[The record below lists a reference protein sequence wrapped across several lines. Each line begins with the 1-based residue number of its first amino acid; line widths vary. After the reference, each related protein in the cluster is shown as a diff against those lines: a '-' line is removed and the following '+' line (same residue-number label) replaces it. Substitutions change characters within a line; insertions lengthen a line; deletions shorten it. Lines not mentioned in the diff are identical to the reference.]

1 MTELPYQGEVS
12 TLHNPTRDEFLQRVA
27 RADVPFKVTGAID
40 HWMLVRTLGM
50 LANPIDQLDYLS
62 CLLKKS
68 VRFTVLPPEKKG
80 AFRLGDDLKP
90 TFSFRSKKAPFSVFA
105 DEVKACLFDPNRGTL
120 YLQSQ
125 PIESFAAQL
134 GALDLFEGFEPLSA
148 PRFWIGSGRQKLG
161 LHNDGFNNIIA
172 VFAGR
177 KRVVLAP
184 PEELPNLYPAPFD
197 RRMGNVFSSLVD
209 VYSPNFEKFSRFR
222 SAAKSIRIAVL
233 EPGEFLYMP
242 PLWWHAVE
250 SDTFNVGI
258 NCWFFDDGPRMRISR
273 HCYFPALNLLDV
285 LSKATENERKNLRD
299 SFSRAFDTG
308 VWPETKVDTPA
319 RKVISTAKK
328 LKDSIDGSG
337 LTQEQKNLWRRWVRV
352 FCDWYIFCVN
362 ENPYPTLEAGEHQ
375 RMVQRMSRP
384 MAIAQRSGN
393 AVAFSMFRH
402 YRTLKRMLNAAGH
415 HQIVPSNSKHH
426 FRVETQK
433 AVAVHLNGQG
443 VTAVLAD
450 GSIGGLFI
458 RGMEPPPVGS
468 QVTVCMQNAGH
479 EDVTVQA
486 VVVWQRQSEGYGA
499 KFSDQNDRVSQFV
512 QALQTASARADI
524 ENSEPTPKR

>member
-1 MTELPYQGEVS
+1 MIELPYQGEPVS
-12 TLHNPTRDEFLQRVA
+12 ALHNPTRDEFLQRVA

-68 VRFTVLPPEKKG
+68 VRFTVLPPEKTG
-80 AFRLGDDLKP
+80 ALRLGDDLKP
-90 TFSFRSKKAPFSVFA
+90 NFSFRSKKAPFAVFA
-105 DEVKACLFDPNRGTL
+105 DEVKAYLFDPNRGTL

-161 LHNDGFNNIIA
+161 LHNDPFSNIIA

-177 KRVVLAP
+177 KRLILAP

-197 RRMGNVFSSLVD
+197 RRLGNVFCSLVD
-209 VYSPNFEKFSRFR
+209 VYSPDFEKFSRFR

-258 NCWFFDDGPRMRISR
+258 NCWFFDDGPRMRLSH
-273 HCYFPALNLLDV
+273 HCYFPGRNLLDV
-285 LSKATENERKNLRD
+285 LSKTTENERKNLRD
-299 SFSRAFDTG
+299 LFSRAFDTDG
-308 VWPETKVDTPA
+308 VWPETKDGTPA
-319 RKVISTAKK
+319 RKVIRTAKN
-328 LKDSIDGSG
+328 LKETIDGSDI
-337 LTQEQKNLWRRWVRV
+337 TQEQKNLWRGWVRV

-362 ENPYPTLEAGEHQ
+362 DNPYPTLGTDEHQ
-375 RMVQRMSRP
+375 RMVQRIGRP
-384 MAIAQRSGN
+384 TAIAQRSVG
-393 AVAFSMFRH
+393 AAAYSVFHR
-402 YRTLKRMLNAAGH
+402 YRTLKKMLNPTDH
-415 HQIVPSNSKHH
+415 HQIVPSKCKDR
-426 FRVETQK
+426 FRVETGK
-433 AVAVHLNGQG
+433 PVAVHLNGQG

-450 GSIGGLFI
+450 ASIGGLFI
-458 RGMEPPPVGS
+458 RGMKPPPVGS
-468 QVTVCMQNAGH
+468 LVTVCMRNPGH
-479 EDVTVQA
+479 DDVTVQA
-486 VVVWQRQSEGYGA
+486 VVVWQRQGEGYGA
-499 KFSDQNDRVSQFV
+499 KFSDQNNRVSQFV
-512 QALQTASARADI
+512 QALQRASASNQR
-524 ENSEPTPKR
+524 

>member
-1 MTELPYQGEVS
+1 MIELPYQGELVS

-27 RADVPFKVTGAID
+27 RADMPFKVTGAID

-68 VRFTVLPPEKKG
+68 VYFTVLPPEKKG

-90 TFSFRSKKAPFSVFA
+90 TFSFGSKKAPFSVFA
-105 DEVKACLFDPNRGTL
+105 DEVKAYLFDPNRGTL
-120 YLQSQ
+120 YLLSQ

-134 GALDLFEGFEPLSA
+134 GALDLFEGFEPLTA

-161 LHNDGFNNIIA
+161 MHNDPFSNIIA

-177 KRVVLAP
+177 KRLILAP

-197 RRMGNVFSSLVD
+197 RRLGNALSSLVD
-209 VYSPNFEKFSRFR
+209 VYSPDFEKFSRFR
-222 SAAKSIRIAVL
+222 STAKSIRIAVL

-258 NCWFFDDGPRMRISR
+258 NCWFFDDGPRMRLSNR
-273 HCYFPALNLLDV
+273 CYFPGLNLLDD
-285 LSKATENERKNLRD
+285 LSTATENERKNLRD
-299 SFSRAFDTG
+299 SFSRAFDTDG
-308 VWPETKVDTPA
+308 VWPETKDGTPA
-319 RKVISTAKK
+319 RKVISTAKN
-328 LKDSIDGSG
+328 LKESIDGSG
-337 LTQEQKNLWRRWVRV
+337 LTQEQKNLWRGWVRV

-362 ENPYPTLEAGEHQ
+362 DNPYPTLGAGEHQ

-384 MAIAQRSGN
+384 MAIVKRWGEA
-393 AVAFSMFRH
+393 AAFPMFQH
-402 YRTLKRMLNAAGH
+402 YRTLKRILNAADH
-415 HQIVPSNSKHH
+415 HQIVPAKSKDHS
-426 FRVETQK
+426 RVETGK
-433 AVAVHLNGQG
+433 PFAVHLNGQE

-450 GSIGGLFI
+450 DSIGGLFI

-468 QVTVCMQNAGH
+468 LVTVCMQNPGH

-486 VVVWQRQSEGYGA
+486 IVVWQRQGEGYGA
-499 KFSDQNDRVSQFV
+499 KFSDKSNRVSQFV
-512 QALQTASARADI
+512 QALQAASASKQR
-524 ENSEPTPKR
+524 